1 MPIPVFDLP
10 WWGVVL
16 ATLGLTQLT
25 ILSVTVFLHR
35 HQAHR
40 ALTLH
45 PAISHAFRF
54 WLWLSTG
61 MITREW
67 VAIHRKH
74 HATTETADDPHSP
87 QIHGIRKVLYE
98 GAELYREESRCAATL
113 EKYGHHTP
121 DDWIERRLY
130 TRHSQL
136 GIGLMLILDLLL
148 FGPIGLTVW
157 AVQMLWIPFFA
168 AGVINGIGHYWGYRN
183 FAANDA
189 SRNIVPWGVLIGG
202 EELHNNHHA
211 YISSAKFSN
220 RWWEFDSGWALIR
233 LLEMLGLAQVRR
245 LTPII
250 RHNPAKQHCDA
261 DTLASVLTHRFDVL
275 AGFARAVSGAS
286 RDALRPFESGDSPP
300 TTHDITLRDAV
311 RHWLWGTDNTL
322 PESARQALA
331 DTLPTSA
338 VLITLSALRRDLT
351 ALWCRSDAS
360 TAQLTCQLEH
370 WCQSAERSGITA
382 LSDFSRALRG
392 YESAPARASV
402 SATHAAPTSAR
413 LTSS

>member
-1 MPIPVFDLP
+1 MPIPVLDLP

-16 ATLGLTQLT
+16 VTLGLTQLT

-74 HATTETADDPHSP
+74 HATTDTADDPHSP
-87 QIHGIRKVLYE
+87 QIHGIRKVLLE
-98 GAELYREESRCAATL
+98 GAELYREESCCAATI

-136 GIGLMLILDLLL
+136 GIGFMLILDLLL

-183 FAANDA
+183 FASSDA
-189 SRNIVPWGVLIGG
+189 SRNIAPWGVLIGG

-233 LLEMLGLAQVRR
+233 LLELLGLAQVSR
-245 LTPII
+245 LAPTI
-250 RHNPAKQHCDA
+250 RYNTAKQRCDA

-275 AGFARAVSGAS
+275 AGFARAVSGVS
-286 RDALRPFESGDSPP
+286 RDALHRLASGAQPP
-300 TTHDITLRDAV
+300 SLRDVTLRDAV
-311 RHWLWGTDNTL
+311 RHWLWASVGTL
-322 PESARQALA
+322 PEPERRALEDA
-331 DTLPTSA
+331 LPASA
-338 VLITLSALRRDLT
+338 VLRTLYGLREDLA
-351 ALWCRSDAS
+351 ALWRRSDAS
-360 TAQLTCQLEH
+360 TAQLTAQLER
-370 WCQSAERSGITA
+370 WCQRAETSGIAA
-382 LSDFSRALRG
+382 LHDFSQTLRS
-392 YESAPARASV
+392 YESVAAR
-402 SATHAAPTSAR
+402 P
-413 LTSS
+413 